1 MTRLPPAARSA
12 LARTTG
18 SVHGPRHRE
27 KGLTLV
33 EIMVV
38 MAILGTIMAIVA
50 VNVIGQMDDANV
62 QATRLQMKK
71 IEGDL
76 ALYAAKKKGKYPS
89 TSDGLEAASKYF
101 PDNRVPTDAWGN
113 EFQYFSPAS
122 NCEKAFEL
130 ISYGKDGSQGGEE
143 SNADLSSCDRDE
155 D

>member
-1 MTRLPPAARSA
+1 MTRLPPSPRSHTLLGARRS
-12 LARTTG
+12 
-18 SVHGPRHRE
+18 E

-76 ALYAAKKKGKYPS
+76 ALYAAKKKGKYPT
-89 TSDGLEAASKYF
+89 TSDGLEAAAKYF
-101 PDNRVPTDAWGN
+101 PDSRVPTDAWGN

-122 NCEKAFEL
+122 NCDKGFEL
-130 ISYGKDGSQGGEE
+130 ISYGKDGSQGGED
-143 SNADLSSCDRDE
+143 SNADLSSCDQDI

>member
-1 MTRLPPAARSA
+1 MTRLPPAPRS
-12 LARTTG
+12 L
-18 SVHGPRHRE
+18 SQRHRE

-50 VNVIGQMDDANV
+50 VNVIGQLDDANTS
-62 QATRLQMKK
+62 ATRLQMGK

-101 PDNRVPTDAWGN
+101 VDGKVPTDAWGN

-122 NCEKAFEL
+122 NCSKAFEL
-130 ISYGKDGSQGGEE
+130 ISYGKDGQQGGEDA
-143 SNADLSSCDRDE
+143 NADLSSCDE
-155 D
+155 DVE